1 MICGINTTSDISKLS
16 QISYNNFEKS
26 LVVFMPNITTNH
38 AITYTNVNLGIF
50 TIFVKRHELLG
61 HVVLYKYSVIII
73 IIIIIIIVTLYSPL
87 FLAKPSYSDF
97 PTFLKN
103 VLNKF
108 ALK

>member
-1 MICGINTTSDISKLS
+1 
-16 QISYNNFEKS
+16 
-26 LVVFMPNITTNH
+26 MPNITTNH
-38 AITYTNVNLGIF
+38 AITYTNVNLSIF

-61 HVVLYKYSVIII
+61 HVVLYKYSV
-73 IIIIIIIVTLYSPL
+73 IIIIIVTLYSPL